1 MVIHQHLPIFHTEH
15 CVFCR
20 FLSDGNSYLDC
31 GHPCE
36 TSVVHLRDAES
47 KDHLVLADMGCRNT
61 VFNAQAQSGAEY
73 LPDLMDAGVRH
84 FRVELVDEPGSVVRD
99 LLEAYRGA
107 VAGDTRGA
115 EVVRWVGTLPDAN
128 GNAHGAGRG
137 SLEVR
142 REKDRGTMKQTA
154 ASTRAAR
161 RQTARGR

>member
-1 MVIHQHLPIFHTEH
+1 M
-15 CVFCR
+15 
-20 FLSDGNSYLDC
+20 
-31 GHPCE
+31 
-36 TSVVHLRDAES
+36 
-47 KDHLVLADMGCRNT
+47 
-61 VFNAQAQSGAEY
+61 
-73 LPDLMDAGVRH
+73 
-84 FRVELVDEPGSVVRD
+84 RD

-161 RQTARGR
+161 RKTARGR